1 MVRLLTAEDD
11 PSVIAAPIARAFY
24 DYVIPRRGFAASPG
38 RYEDWVDRMMRE
50 SITRRRMSSI
60 PVLVAEVEERPVGVA
75 VLNFDHLEQPPE
87 SVALFET
94 FVEESGPEC
103 RAFFDAFFA
112 VVDAFPFP
120 TPNLYVS
127 MLGVDPAFQ
136 RRGIG
141 RALLEAAHEIAQE
154 TPGCQGLCLDTES
167 AANVA
172 LYESCGFRVVGS
184 GSFDDIDVWGLHR
197 PVG

>member
-11 PSVIAAPIARAFY
+11 PAVVAAPIARAFY

-38 RYEDWVDRMMRE
+38 RYEDWVDRLMRE
-50 SITRRRMSSI
+50 VVMRRRLSGI
-60 PVLVAEVEERPVGVA
+60 PVLVAEVEGRPVGVA
-75 VLNFDHLEQPPE
+75 ILNFDNVEQPPA
-87 SVALFET
+87 SIALFEK
-94 FVEESGPEC
+94 FVEDSGPES
-103 RAFFDAFFA
+103 RAFFESFFA

-127 MLGVDPAFQ
+127 MLGVDPDYQ

-141 RALLEAAHEIAQE
+141 RALLEAAHEIARE

-172 LYESCGFRVVGS
+172 LYESCGFHVVGS
-184 GSFDDIDVWGLHR
+184 GRLDDIDVWGLHR
-197 PVG
+197 PLK